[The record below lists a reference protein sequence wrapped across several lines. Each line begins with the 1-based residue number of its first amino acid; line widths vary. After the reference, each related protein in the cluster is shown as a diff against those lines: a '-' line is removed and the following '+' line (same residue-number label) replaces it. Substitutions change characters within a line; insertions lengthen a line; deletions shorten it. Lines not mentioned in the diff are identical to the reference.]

1 LAPVDRVPVGRG
13 GKLERWLVL
22 PGLSLVRE
30 LLQLLANG
38 LVTGSII
45 SIGAV
50 GLTLVYGILRI
61 VNFAHGEYLTFGAY
75 MAFVVNIS
83 WGGSMVLAVAFAVA
97 MTALLGVALE
107 FALWRPM
114 RNQRAGV
121 ISLFITSIGVALVV
135 RHVIFM
141 QWGGQPRRYDV
152 DVFQVYDLGV
162 FRLSRSQLVAVAVA
176 FSAILLV
183 GVLLARTMLGK
194 SMRALSDDPALASV
208 AGIDVGRVVVY
219 TWILGAALAGLGGV
233 LQGLVQT
240 SFNPNMGFTLLL
252 PIFAAVIL
260 GGIGSP
266 YGALAAGIVLG
277 LGMELATWD
286 MLAGG
291 IRAVYKPAVAFA
303 LLIVILLVRP
313 QGVLGKA
320 RTV

>member
-1 LAPVDRVPVGRG
+1 M
-13 GKLERWLVL
+13 
-22 PGLSLVRE
+22 SE

-75 MAFVVNIS
+75 MAFLVNVS
-83 WGGSMVLAVAFAVA
+83 WGGHMVAAVAFAIAV
-97 MTALLGVALE
+97 TALLGVTLE
-107 FALWRPM
+107 AVLWRPM
-114 RNQRAGV
+114 RNKGAGI
-121 ISLFITSIGVALVV
+121 ISLFITSIGLALVV
-135 RHVIFM
+135 RHLIFM

-152 DVFQVYDLGV
+152 NVFQVYELTI
-162 FRLSRSQLVAVAVA
+162 FRLSLSQVVAIALA
-176 FSAILLV
+176 FGAIILV
-183 GVLLARTMLGK
+183 GITLARTTLGK
-194 SMRALSDDPALASV
+194 SMRALSDNPELAAV
-208 AGIDVGRVVVY
+208 AGIDIDRVIVY
-219 TWILGAALAGLGGV
+219 TWVLGAGLAGLGGV

-260 GGIGSP
+260 GGIGSA
-266 YGALAAGIVLG
+266 YGALAAGILLG
-277 LGMELATWD
+277 LVMELSTWD
-286 MLAGG
+286 ALAGG

-303 LLIVILLVRP
+303 ILILVLLLRP